1 MNPNP
6 EESQEQNN
14 NSIELKISINMA
26 KAKDNKPEEVIE
38 HVEVQLVGKSPMV
51 DTILNEIKVEKKLA
65 SDEIKRLKASDINRM
80 SQDQYERHA
89 RRIEDKQIAFDTLEN
104 LLVRLEELYGIS

>member
-1 MNPNP
+1 MNH
-6 EESQEQNN
+6 NN
-14 NSIELKISINMA
+14 EVEGANKNSIELKISINMA
-26 KAKDNKPEEVIE
+26 KAKDNKPEEVVE
-38 HVEVQLVGKSPMV
+38 HVEVELIGKSPMV

-65 SDEIKRLKASDINRM
+65 SDEIKRLKASDVTRM
-80 SQDQYERHA
+80 SQDQYDRHA